1 MHELRHDESIYAS
14 WLLARG
20 LTARQS
26 YTPNEGYCKL
36 STEIQRRTHQYVL
49 GLSFAA
55 IAIGVW
61 LMLDGYTLG
70 SAPWTIAALIL
81 VNAIAERSGVWIT
94 RTTQLSI
101 ALLPTLFAAILFGPL
116 AAAVVNASAML
127 GDPDLLARSD
137 PDRAPRLKL
146 ASYAS
151 SRFITGAAAGL
162 VAQQFTEVAADKF
175 GTLLI
180 AALAAAFTAEGLDM
194 LFAALTARIRGR
206 SIVELLK
213 TLSPLL
219 LMSVPLYAPTVAAL
233 TLAYTN
239 VSPWTL
245 PLFFIPALAAQR
257 LFGMYQQQR
266 QLALDLKRA
275 NMSFA
280 EALVATLEKSDQY
293 TAGHSKAVAIY
304 SRDIAERMGLSPDV
318 QERTY
323 LCGLVH
329 DIGKVGLPASLLL
342 KNGPLTLEERR
353 QMQEH
358 PAIGESIL
366 NKVDLYA
373 DVALVVRHHHERVD
387 GEGYPDKLH
396 GEEIPQ
402 LSKII
407 AVADAYNAMT
417 SNRAYR
423 DAMPTRVA
431 RLRLAQAV
439 ESQFD
444 TSAVAAF
451 EAILAGATEEY
462 RTAQRSDFEPNYS
475 EDAGIV
481 ADAGLS
487 PAASPES
494 GLTENAA

>member
-1 MHELRHDESIYAS
+1 MCA
-14 WLLARG
+14 WLL
-20 LTARQS
+20 
-26 YTPNEGYCKL
+26 
-36 STEIQRRTHQYVL
+36 
-49 GLSFAA
+49 
-55 IAIGVW
+55 
-61 LMLDGYTLG
+61 LDGYTLG
-70 SAPWTIAALIL
+70 GAPWTIAALII
-81 VNAIAERSGVWIT
+81 VNAVAERSGVWIT
-94 RTTQLSI
+94 RTTELSI
-101 ALLPTLFAAILFGPL
+101 ALLPTLFAAVLFGPL
-116 AAAVVNASAML
+116 AAAVVNAASML
-127 GDPDLLARSD
+127 GDPELLARSD

-162 VAQQFTEVAADKF
+162 VAQHFTDISSDQF

-180 AALAAAFTAEGLDM
+180 ATLAAAFTAEGLDM
-194 LFAALTARIRGR
+194 LFAAVTARIRGR
-206 SIVELLK
+206 SIIGLLR

-219 LMSVPLYAPTVAAL
+219 LTSVPLYAPTVAVLA
-233 TLAYTN
+233 LAYTN

-304 SRDIAERMGLSPDV
+304 ARDIAKRMGLSADV

-342 KNGPLTLEERR
+342 KDGPLTLEERR

-373 DVALVVRHHHERVD
+373 DVALIVRHHHERVD
-387 GEGYPDKLH
+387 GEGYPDKLP
-396 GEEIPQ
+396 GDEIPQ
-402 LSKII
+402 LSKLI

-423 DAMPTRVA
+423 DAMPSRVA

-462 RTAQRSDFEPNYS
+462 RTAKRTDFEPNYS
-475 EDAGIV
+475 DDVESLGGGTLTEVPD
-481 ADAGLS
+481 
-487 PAASPES
+487 PASA
-494 GLTENAA
+494 LTENAA